1 MSSET
6 YTQPEPQAPDAQ
18 GPIDIGPPSMAKR
31 SWIGFTTIVRK
42 EITRFMRIWTQTLL
56 PPAMTMT
63 LYFLIF
69 GEFIG
74 SQLREMNGVGYMEF
88 IMPGLVM
95 MSVITASF
103 TNVVGSFFSSKFQH
117 NVEELL
123 VSPLPNIAILGGY
136 VAGGV
141 ARAILVG
148 SVVTIVSLLFLD
160 DVSIAHPFLTIAI
173 VVLTAVLFSIGGFI
187 NAMYARK
194 FDDISIVPTFV
205 LAPLTY
211 LGGVFYSISALPDW
225 AQTMSKANPILYMVN
240 AFRYGILGD
249 RLESPDVPVTGAF
262 VVVCLFIVAFAL
274 WALHQLKRGTGI
286 RS

>member
-6 YTQPEPQAPDAQ
+6 YTQPDPSPDTG
-18 GPIDIGPPSMAKR
+18 GPVDIGPPTMARR
-31 SWIGFTTIVRK
+31 SWIGFKTIVRK

-74 SQLREMNGVGYMEF
+74 SQLREMNGVAYMEF

-148 SVVTIVSLLFLD
+148 TVVTTVSIFFLD
-160 DVSIAHPFLTIAI
+160 DISIAHPLMTIAI
-173 VVLTAVLFSIGGFI
+173 VVLTAVLFAIGGFI
-187 NAMYARK
+187 NALYARK

-205 LAPLTY
+205 LTPLTY
-211 LGGVFYSISALPDW
+211 LGGVFYSIAALPDW

-249 RLESPDVPVTGAF
+249 RLEEPDVPVVGAF
-262 VVVCLFIVAFAL
+262 VVVCLFIVAFAA

>member
-1 MSSET
+1 MDSET
-6 YTQPEPQAPDAQ
+6 YTQPAASPDTD
-18 GPIDIGPPSMAKR
+18 GPIDIGPPSMARR
-31 SWIGFTTIVRK
+31 SWIGFSTIVRK
-42 EITRFMRIWTQTLL
+42 EVTRFLRIWTQTLL

-74 SQLREMNGVGYMEF
+74 SQLREMNGVTYMQF

-141 ARAILVG
+141 TRAILVG
-148 SVVTIVSLLFLD
+148 AVVTTVSLFFLD
-160 DVSIAHPFLTIAI
+160 GISIAHPLLTA
-173 VVLTAVLFSIGGFI
+173 VVVLLTAVLFAIGGFI

-205 LAPLTY
+205 LTPLTY
-211 LGGVFYSISALPDW
+211 LGGVFYSIEALPDW
-225 AQTMSKANPILYMVN
+225 AQTMSKGNPILYMVN

-249 RLESPDVPVTGAF
+249 RLDSPDVPVAGAF
-262 VVVCLFIVAFAL
+262 VVVCLFIAAFTAWAL
-274 WALHQLKRGTGI
+274 WLMKRGTGI